1 MQIRE
6 LKLREPVPTT
16 NDRTAYY
23 HVTDV
28 LQLLGIRDQHFDS
41 IVLHCS
47 ADTRKFQ
54 KYAVFLASKPNP
66 NTQNT
71 QQPPHALFVYY
82 DAAKSN
88 FWSDGLYHAYAF
100 DVTVASAVNAHI
112 ANKQFMFY
120 TVLQNVEDT

>member
-1 MQIRE
+1 MQFRE

-16 NDRTAYY
+16 NDRTAFY

-28 LQLLGIRDQHFDS
+28 LQLLGIRDQQFDS

-47 ADTRKFQ
+47 ADTGKFQ

-66 NTQNT
+66 KTR
-71 QQPPHALFVYY
+71 QPSHALFVYY

-100 DVTVASAVNAHI
+100 DVTDASAVNAHI

-120 TVLQNVEDT
+120 TVLQNVKDT